1 MSLSVNET
9 PCHEVWMTLE
19 ASGTVNREPEEVYHN
34 CYLHDGHRGKCVCGY
49 CEEGFVHLKGK
60 GIIDNLNEEVLDRA

>member
-19 ASGTVNREPEEVYHN
+19 DDGEEVYHN
-34 CYLHDGHRGKCVCGY
+34 CYLTDGHRGKCVCGY
-49 CEEGFVHLKGK
+49 CEEGFVHPSR
-60 GIIDNLNEEVLDRA
+60 EVLDRA